1 MNEEETALRSALNQA
16 GVSLMREGNNL
27 VVDMQ
32 SDMLFEADSASLT
45 PMGRDLVMS
54 LSRVVKRYPSTY
66 INVDGFTDT
75 AGRHESNVRISQ
87 DRADAVADILAED
100 GVETRRLT
108 AVGHGE
114 EYLRV
119 PTAEGVNEA
128 RNRRVQITLEPYAG

>member
-1 MNEEETALRSALNQA
+1 VLFQANSAT
-16 GVSLMREGNNL
+16 
-27 VVDMQ
+27 
-32 SDMLFEADSASLT
+32 LT
-45 PMGRDLVMS
+45 PLGRDMVMS

-75 AGRHESNVRISQ
+75 AGQHESNVMISQ

-119 PTAEGVNEA
+119 PTGEGVSEA